1 MFIGGLVRNVLIF
14 GGLAAGGVMAVYGA
28 VRPVNG
34 GGEQVSDAKPSPVVL
49 NTARP
54 PERPVIP
61 LAKPVSLE
69 SGFGRTELT
78 GVATKAVPINPLDE
92 LVIDRRWDVRN
103 ELPPP
108 KPSSDLPPARASDE
122 VAEPKSEPST
132 VHAEYDFSN
141 LPPEAR
147 ARANEGVQALK
158 EGTAMLKEGDRL
170 FRRPGE
176 EGQEG
181 RRKIREAANILRNAK
196 EKLEA
201 ALRLAPDNRDL
212 HELLREAKANIY
224 TCMKHGM

>member
-1 MFIGGLVRNVLIF
+1 MFIGGVVRNVLIF
-14 GGLAAGGVMAVYGA
+14 SGIAAGGALAIYGT
-28 VRPVNG
+28 VRPVAG
-34 GGEQVSDAKPSPVVL
+34 AEQISQEKPSPVVL

-54 PERPVIP
+54 PERAIIP

-78 GVATKAVPINPLDE
+78 GVATKAVPLNPLDE
-92 LVIDRRWDVRN
+92 LAIDRRWDVNN

-108 KPSSDLPPARASDE
+108 KPSTDLPPARATDE
-122 VAEPKSEPST
+122 IVEPKSEPDT
-132 VHAEYDFSN
+132 VSADYDFSQ

-158 EGTAMLKEGDRL
+158 EGTDLLREGDRQ

-176 EGQEG
+176 EGLEG
-181 RRKIREAANILRNAK
+181 RRKMREAAKILRVAK
-196 EKLEA
+196 DKLEA
-201 ALRLAPDNRDL
+201 ALKLAPDNRDL